1 MFFNGSEQTDS
12 EVSDSSNILDM
23 DELQIVRSLTNY
35 VLSFSAKDSLG
46 ILRPSLNLKVA
57 IRVRSQL
64 KVCFPHGN
72 SISEGLPKT

>member
-35 VLSFSAKDSLG
+35 FLSFSAKDSLG

-57 IRVRSQL
+57 IAFDHS
-64 KVCFPHGN
+64 
-72 SISEGLPKT
+72 